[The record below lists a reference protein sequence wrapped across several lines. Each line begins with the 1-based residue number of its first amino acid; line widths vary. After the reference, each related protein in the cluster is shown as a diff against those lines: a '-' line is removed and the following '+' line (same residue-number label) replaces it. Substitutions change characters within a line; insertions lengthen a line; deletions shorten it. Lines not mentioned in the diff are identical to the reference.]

1 MREDARREVVAS
13 LRRLSPPALARAAR
27 QRWRRGGPAA
37 VAWALRL
44 TGAAVTSFVVAS
56 AVLPGAAPLTA
67 PLTTMLVVQLTP
79 VALLASGADRIIAVV
94 SGVLVAVVVSS
105 VLPLSWW
112 SLAMVIATA
121 ILVGQLLRLKN
132 NLIEVAISAM
142 LVLGAG
148 SLGSTA
154 TAWDRIAETLIGAAV
169 GILVTLALPPRIAS
183 GAAGSALEG
192 LADRIA
198 DLLRRSSD
206 GFRSEPSVTEGVRDW
221 LGSARQVNHDLPVVG
236 AAVLRAEEGRRYNLR
251 ALAAV
256 DAGPGLREGIETL
269 ENTAITVRAMYRAL
283 VDASAALSSGEG
295 RDGGPETDPDDRD
308 EGAGD
313 DLAELVREAAA
324 LALEDMAGAVRSFGD
339 VVVADVR
346 RRDGDSA
353 RHRLDS
359 SLEDLREAQ
368 ARLTDLVL
376 ADDARFSAL
385 NTTLL
390 QAADRLIVDLSPERR
405 DSSLAQHP
413 PRGLPARLE
422 RFRED
427 RRAGDDEGGSG
438 ILGRRDVPLP
448 RVLGRRRTD
457 HPTGP
462 SSPADDDR

>member
-1 MREDARREVVAS
+1 MKGDRGREVVDALHRAS
-13 LRRLSPPALARAAR
+13 PSQLARSAR

-37 VAWALRL
+37 LAWTLRL

-79 VALLASGADRIIAVV
+79 VSLLASGADRITAVV

-112 SLAMVIATA
+112 SLALVIGTS

-148 SLGSTA
+148 SLGSEA
-154 TAWDRIAETLIGAAV
+154 TAWDRIAETLIGASV

-192 LADRIA
+192 LADRRA
-198 DLLRRSSD
+198 ELLERSSD
-206 GFRSEPSVTEGVRDW
+206 DVWATPSIAEAAGDW
-221 LGSARQVNHDLPVVG
+221 LGTARQITHDVPVVG

-251 ALAAV
+251 ALTAV
-256 DAGPGLREGIETL
+256 DTGPGLRGGIEAL
-269 ENTAITVRAMYRAL
+269 ENTAITVRGMYRSL
-283 VDASAALSSGEG
+283 LDA
-295 RDGGPETDPDDRD
+295 RDDP
-308 EGAGD
+308 AQPGD
-313 DLAELVREAAA
+313 DLAELVRGAAA
-324 LALEDMAGAVRSFGD
+324 LALDDMALAVRSFGD

-346 RRDGDSA
+346 RRDGEVS
-353 RHRLDS
+353 RERLEAA
-359 SLEDLREAQ
+359 LEQLREAQ

-376 ADDARFSAL
+376 ADDSRFSRL

-390 QAADRLIVDLSPERR
+390 QAVDRFLVELSPQRR

-413 PRGLPARLE
+413 PRGLPARIE
-422 RFRED
+422 RRRAD
-427 RRAGDDEGGSG
+427 RRAG
-438 ILGRRDVPLP
+438 RPVPDP
-448 RVLGRRRTD
+448 PPAD
-457 HPTGP
+457 PPTGP
-462 SSPADDDR
+462 SSPPR

>member
-1 MREDARREVVAS
+1 MSTVRREVTAS
-13 LRRLSPPALARAAR
+13 LRRLSPPALVRAAR
-27 QRWRRGGPAA
+27 QRWRKGGPAGL
-37 VAWALRL
+37 AWALRL

-79 VALLASGADRIIAVV
+79 VALLASGADRIVAVV

-105 VLPLSWW
+105 QLPLSWW
-112 SLAMVIATA
+112 SLAIVIGTS

-154 TAWDRIAETLIGAAV
+154 TAWDRIAETLIGASV

-192 LADRIA
+192 MADRLA
-198 DLLRRSSD
+198 DLLRRSADTFWSA
-206 GFRSEPSVTEGVRDW
+206 PSIEQAAGEW
-221 LGSARQVNHDLPVVG
+221 LGAARQINHDVPVVG

-251 ALAAV
+251 ALTAV

-269 ENTAITVRAMYRAL
+269 ETTAITVRGMYRAL
-283 VDASAALSSGEG
+283 RDSSAGLDLPDHGGERPPEEADGEG
-295 RDGGPETDPDDRD
+295 VEQADGS
-308 EGAGD
+308 D
-313 DLAELVREAAA
+313 DLVAMVRSAAA
-324 LALEDMAGAVRSFGD
+324 LALDDMASAVQSFGD

-346 RRDGDSA
+346 RRDGEA
-353 RHRLDS
+353 TRARLDAA
-359 SLEDLREAQ
+359 LEGLREAQ

-385 NTTLL
+385 NSTLL
-390 QAADRLIVDLSPERR
+390 QAADRMLVELSPQRR
-405 DSSLAQHP
+405 DSSLAQHQ
-413 PRGLPARLE
+413 PRGLPARIE
-422 RFRED
+422 
-427 RRAGDDEGGSG
+427 
-438 ILGRRDVPLP
+438 
-448 RVLGRRRTD
+448 RRRTD
-457 HPTGP
+457 RSDGP
-462 SSPADDDR
+462 SSSPER